1 MPEVAEDSPPA
12 EAAAQSAGGV
22 RTAPWVVAFLV
33 AVFAGVLAA
42 AWGINE
48 SQDRRSR
55 ADANASEPVRPLP
68 SGRDGR

>member
-1 MPEVAEDSPPA
+1 MPEVAEHSPPT
-12 EAAAQSAGGV
+12 EAAPQSAARV

-55 ADANASEPVRPLP
+55 ADANTSEPVRPLP
-68 SGRDGR
+68 PERDGR